1 MHHAYWAKSQNQ
13 TLLPTSL
20 AAPAAP
26 RPWRLGAAI
35 ASCAVIFLV
44 DLALPGVIVGLL
56 YSLVVVGLSRAGQA
70 WWLAAVCA
78 LGTLLHG
85 VAGIFD
91 LPVTDLSVVI
101 ANRSLAILVLWA
113 VGGWLAFNLA
123 AIGSRAST
131 SLRAVTTD

>member
-20 AAPAAP
+20 AASVAP
-26 RPWRLGAAI
+26 RSWRLGAAV

-78 LGTLLHG
+78 LGTLLHA

-101 ANRSLAILVLWA
+101 ANRSLAILVLWG
-113 VGGWLAFNLA
+113 VGGWIAVNLA
-123 AIGSRAST
+123 ALRSRTPPAV
-131 SLRAVTTD
+131 RAVTVD